1 MITVRRNEMNT
12 TTASFVESA
21 FSISP
26 VSLGDHAATA
36 QAETPKLM
44 VLPEL
49 DEYERFTQEL
59 LGTFSSRWE
68 W

>member
-1 MITVRRNEMNT
+1 MNT
-12 TTASFVESA
+12 TMAAFVKA
-21 FSISP
+21 ALAISP
-26 VSLGDHAATA
+26 VSLGDHAARA
-36 QAETPKLM
+36 RAETPKLP
-44 VLPEL
+44 VVPEL